1 MNAGAIFCISY
12 LEKRSARR
20 MTIIMKK
27 RGKEMKLYIQIE
39 NGIINNVDVEE
50 NYICDLEVEANTLD
64 EMFVNLEEYGQLDE
78 ETENKIRELFENE
91 TERDSLTAYNIKHWV
106 SNRSFGELIDM
117 FNCGEIKKP
126 AMQREFIWDA
136 QKSSRLIESIILGLP
151 IPPLFLLEVGNSE
164 YELIDGFQRL
174 TTVTNYVNG
183 EPWNVASSG
192 KKKRKSKLS
201 GRIMEELIGKSF
213 DQLGPE
219 YQRIIKRSTIP
230 LIEFRQIGSED
241 YSSKYLIFERI
252 NTGSVKLN
260 SMQIRKSLA
269 YGDFITSLYEIA
281 DSCDELKRLFSN
293 NAIKKDAHVEA
304 LLRIIVMSDIY
315 YDGYKVE
322 KAGINNIL
330 NGYCEKNKKK
340 EVGEKYKIEL
350 SKAIELMLLV
360 FENEKNIFRKV
371 EKSKDNELIFVGNLN
386 VSILEAMLGVV
397 INKKSMV
404 EKVDAAKIRD
414 RYKTI
419 MFEIL
424 EKSFNRVEENPFSVS
439 TGTVQS
445 IQRRFE
451 ICERILGCR

>member
-1 MNAGAIFCISY
+1 
-12 LEKRSARR
+12 
-20 MTIIMKK
+20 MKK
-27 RGKEMKLYIQIE
+27 RGKKMKLYLQIE

-50 NYICDLEVEANTLD
+50 NYFCNVEIEANTLD
-64 EMFVNLEEYGQLDE
+64 EMFINLEEFGQLDE
-78 ETENKIRELFENE
+78 ETENKIRDLFENE
-91 TERDSLTAYNIKHWV
+91 AERESLTAYNIKHWV

-174 TTVTNYVNG
+174 TTVANYVNG
-183 EPWNVASSG
+183 EPWNKVSSG

-213 DQLGPE
+213 DQLAPE

-230 LIEFRQIGSED
+230 LIEFRQIGSDD

-269 YGDFITSLYEIA
+269 YGDFINSLYETA
-281 DSCDELKRLFSN
+281 DSCEELKGLFSN

-315 YDGYKVE
+315 YKGYKVE

-330 NGYCEKNKKK
+330 NGYCEINKNK
-340 EVGEKYKIEL
+340 EVAKTYKMEL
-350 SKAIELMLLV
+350 PKAIELMYSV
-360 FENEKNIFRKV
+360 FEDAKSVFRKV
-371 EKSKDNELIFVGNLN
+371 EKTKDDELIFVGNLN
-386 VSILEAMLGVV
+386 ISILEAMLGVA
-397 INKKSMV
+397 INKKDIV
-404 EKVDAAKIRD
+404 GRVDVTEIRD
-414 RYKTI
+414 RYKYT
-419 MFEIL
+419 MYDIL

>member
-1 MNAGAIFCISY
+1 
-12 LEKRSARR
+12 
-20 MTIIMKK
+20 MKK
-27 RGKEMKLYIQIE
+27 RGKKMKLYVQIE

-50 NYICDLEVEANTLD
+50 NYFCNVEIEANTLD
-64 EMFVNLEEYGQLDE
+64 EMFINLEEFGQLDE
-78 ETENKIRELFENE
+78 ETENKIRDLFENE
-91 TERDSLTAYNIKHWV
+91 AERESLTAYNIKHWV

-174 TTVTNYVNG
+174 TTVANYVNG
-183 EPWNVASSG
+183 EPWNKVSSG

-213 DQLGPE
+213 DQLAPE

-230 LIEFRQIGSED
+230 LIEFRQIGSDD

-269 YGDFITSLYEIA
+269 YGDFINSLYETA
-281 DSCDELKRLFSN
+281 DSCEELKGLFSN

-315 YDGYKVE
+315 YKGYKVE

-330 NGYCEKNKKK
+330 NGYCEINKNK
-340 EVGEKYKIEL
+340 EVAKTYKMEL
-350 SKAIELMLLV
+350 PKAIELMYSV
-360 FENEKNIFRKV
+360 FEDAKSVFRKV
-371 EKSKDNELIFVGNLN
+371 EKTKDDELIFVGNLN
-386 VSILEAMLGVV
+386 ISILEAMLGVA
-397 INKKSMV
+397 INKKDIV
-404 EKVDAAKIRD
+404 GRVDVTEIRD
-414 RYKTI
+414 RYKYTKI
-419 MFEIL
+419 G
-424 EKSFNRVEENPFSVS
+424 RAHV
-439 TGTVQS
+439 
-445 IQRRFE
+445 
-451 ICERILGCR
+451 

>member
-1 MNAGAIFCISY
+1 MLGGCIY
-12 LEKRSARR
+12 
-20 MTIIMKK
+20 MKK
-27 RGKEMKLYIQIE
+27 RGKKMKLYVQRE

-50 NYICDLEVEANTLD
+50 NYICNVEVEANTLD
-64 EMFVNLEEYGQLDE
+64 EMFVNLEMFGQLDE
-78 ETENKIRELFENE
+78 ETENKIRDLFENE
-91 TERDSLTAYNIKHWV
+91 TDRESLTAYNIKHWV

-174 TTVTNYVNG
+174 TTVANYVNG
-183 EPWNVASSG
+183 EPWNIVSSG

-213 DQLGPE
+213 DQLAPE

-230 LIEFRQIGSED
+230 LIEFRQIDSDD

-269 YGDFITSLYEIA
+269 YGDFINSLYETA
-281 DSCDELKRLFSN
+281 DSCDELKALFSN

-315 YDGYKVE
+315 YQGYKVE

-330 NGYCEKNKKK
+330 NGYCEINKKK
-340 EVGEKYKIEL
+340 KVAKTYKVEL
-350 SKAIELMLLV
+350 SNAIELMYSV
-360 FENEKNIFRKV
+360 FKDAKNIFRKV
-371 EKSKDNELIFVGNLN
+371 EKTKDNELIYVGNLN
-386 VSILEAMLGVV
+386 VSILEAMLGVA
-397 INKKSMV
+397 INKKSVV
-404 EKVDAAKIRD
+404 EKEDVEKIRD
-414 RYKTI
+414 RYKNT
-419 MFEIL
+419 MYDIL

-439 TGTVQS
+439 TGTMQS

>member
-1 MNAGAIFCISY
+1 
-12 LEKRSARR
+12 
-20 MTIIMKK
+20 MKK
-27 RGKEMKLYIQIE
+27 RGKKMKLYVQIE

-50 NYICDLEVEANTLD
+50 NYFCNVEIEANTLD
-64 EMFVNLEEYGQLDE
+64 EMFINLEEFGQLDE
-78 ETENKIRELFENE
+78 ETENKIRDLFENE
-91 TERDSLTAYNIKHWV
+91 AERESLTAYNIKHWV

-174 TTVTNYVNG
+174 TTVANYVNG
-183 EPWNVASSG
+183 EPWNKVSSG
-192 KKKRKSKLS
+192 KKKRKSELS

-213 DQLGPE
+213 DQLAPE

-230 LIEFRQIGSED
+230 LIEFRQIGSDD

-269 YGDFITSLYEIA
+269 YGDFINSLYETA
-281 DSCDELKRLFSN
+281 DSCEELKGLFSN

-315 YDGYKVE
+315 YKGYKVE

-330 NGYCEKNKKK
+330 NGYCEINKNK
-340 EVGEKYKIEL
+340 EVAKTYKMEL
-350 SKAIELMLLV
+350 PKAIELMYSV
-360 FENEKNIFRKV
+360 FEDAKSVFRKV
-371 EKSKDNELIFVGNLN
+371 EKTKDDELIFVGNLN
-386 VSILEAMLGVV
+386 ISILEAMLGVA
-397 INKKSMV
+397 INKKDIV
-404 EKVDAAKIRD
+404 GRVDVTEIRD
-414 RYKTI
+414 RYKYT
-419 MFEIL
+419 MYDIL

>member
-1 MNAGAIFCISY
+1 
-12 LEKRSARR
+12 
-20 MTIIMKK
+20 MKK
-27 RGKEMKLYIQIE
+27 RGKKMKLYVQIE
-39 NGIINNVDVEE
+39 NEIINNVDVEE
-50 NYICDLEVEANTLD
+50 NYICNVEVEANTLD
-64 EMFVNLEEYGQLDE
+64 EMFVNLEKHGQLDE
-78 ETENKIRELFENE
+78 ETENKIRDLFENE
-91 TERDSLTAYNIKHWV
+91 TERESLTAYNIKHWV

-174 TTVTNYVNG
+174 TTVANYVNG
-183 EPWNVASSG
+183 EPWNIVSSG

-213 DQLGPE
+213 DQLAPE

-230 LIEFRQIGSED
+230 LIEFRQIGSKD

-269 YGDFITSLYEIA
+269 YGDFITSLYETA
-281 DSCDELKRLFSN
+281 DSCGELKGLFSN

-304 LLRIIVMSDIY
+304 LLRIIVMSEIY
-315 YDGYKVE
+315 YEEYKVD

-330 NGYCEKNKKK
+330 NGYCEKNKNEQVAK
-340 EVGEKYKIEL
+340 KYKMEL
-350 SKAIELMLLV
+350 PNAIELMYSV
-360 FENEKNIFRKV
+360 FEDSKSIFRKV
-371 EKSKDNELIFVGNLN
+371 EKSKDNELIYVGNLN
-386 VSILEAMLGVV
+386 VSILEAMLGVA
-397 INKKSMV
+397 INRKSEV
-404 EKVDAAKIRD
+404 EKEDVEKIRD
-414 RYKTI
+414 RYKNT
-419 MFEIL
+419 MYDIL

>member
-1 MNAGAIFCISY
+1 
-12 LEKRSARR
+12 
-20 MTIIMKK
+20 MKK
-27 RGKEMKLYIQIE
+27 RGKKMKLYVQIE

-50 NYICDLEVEANTLD
+50 NYFCNVEIEANTLD
-64 EMFVNLEEYGQLDE
+64 EMFINLEEFGQLDE
-78 ETENKIRELFENE
+78 ETENKIRDLFENE
-91 TERDSLTAYNIKHWV
+91 AERESLTAYNIKHWV

-174 TTVTNYVNG
+174 TTVANYVNG
-183 EPWNVASSG
+183 EPWNKVSSG

-213 DQLGPE
+213 DQLAPE

-230 LIEFRQIGSED
+230 LIEFRQIGSDD

-269 YGDFITSLYEIA
+269 YGDFINSLYETA
-281 DSCDELKRLFSN
+281 DSCEELKGLFSN

-315 YDGYKVE
+315 YKGYKVE

-330 NGYCEKNKKK
+330 NGYCEINKNK
-340 EVGEKYKIEL
+340 EVAKTYKMEL
-350 SKAIELMLLV
+350 PKAIELMYSV
-360 FENEKNIFRKV
+360 FEDAKSVFRKV
-371 EKSKDNELIFVGNLN
+371 EKTKDDELIFVGNLN
-386 VSILEAMLGVV
+386 ISILEAMLGVA
-397 INKKSMV
+397 INKKDIV
-404 EKVDAAKIRD
+404 GRVDVTEIRD
-414 RYKTI
+414 RYKYT
-419 MFEIL
+419 MYDIL

>member
-1 MNAGAIFCISY
+1 
-12 LEKRSARR
+12 
-20 MTIIMKK
+20 MKK
-27 RGKEMKLYIQIE
+27 RGKKMKLYVQIE
-39 NGIINNVDVEE
+39 NGIINCVDVEE
-50 NYICDLEVEANTLD
+50 NDFCNQKIEANTLD
-64 EMFVNLEEYGQLDE
+64 EMFINLEKIGEIDE
-78 ETENKIRELFENE
+78 ETESRIRDLFENE
-91 TERDSLTAYNIKHWV
+91 TERESLKAYNIKHWV

-174 TTVTNYVNG
+174 TTVANYVNG
-183 EPWNVASSG
+183 DPWNKVSSG
-192 KKKRKSKLS
+192 KKQRKSKLS

-213 DQLGPE
+213 DQLAPD

-230 LIEFRQIGSED
+230 LIEFRQIGSDD

-269 YGDFITSLYEIA
+269 YGKFIESLYEIA
-281 DSCDELKRLFSN
+281 DSCEELKGIFSN

-315 YDGYKVE
+315 YKGYKVE

-330 NGYCEKNKKK
+330 NGYCEINKNK
-340 EVGEKYKIEL
+340 EVAEIYRIKL
-350 SKAIELMLLV
+350 PRAIEFMYSV
-360 FENEKNIFRKV
+360 FEDAKKVFRKV
-371 EKSKDNELIFVGNLN
+371 EKKKDDELIFVGNLN
-386 VSILEAMLGVV
+386 ISILEAMLGVT
-397 INKKSMV
+397 INNKDIV
-404 EKVDAAKIRD
+404 ECGDEKIIRD
-414 RYKTI
+414 RYKKT
-419 MFEIL
+419 MYDIL
-424 EKSFNRVEENPFSVS
+424 EKSFNRIEENPFSVS

-451 ICERILGCR
+451 ICERILRC

>member
-1 MNAGAIFCISY
+1 
-12 LEKRSARR
+12 
-20 MTIIMKK
+20 MKK
-27 RGKEMKLYIQIE
+27 RGKKMKLYVQIE

-50 NYICDLEVEANTLD
+50 NYFCNVEIEANTLD
-64 EMFVNLEEYGQLDE
+64 EMFINLEEFGQLDE
-78 ETENKIRELFENE
+78 ETENKIRDLFENE
-91 TERDSLTAYNIKHWV
+91 AERESLTAYNIKHWV

-174 TTVTNYVNG
+174 TTVANYVNG
-183 EPWNVASSG
+183 EPWNKVSSG

-201 GRIMEELIGKSF
+201 GKIMEELIGKSF
-213 DQLGPE
+213 DQLAPE

-230 LIEFRQIGSED
+230 LIEFRQIGSDD

-269 YGDFITSLYEIA
+269 YGDFINSLYETA
-281 DSCDELKRLFSN
+281 DSCEELKGLFSN

-315 YDGYKVE
+315 YKGYKVE

-330 NGYCEKNKKK
+330 NGYCEINKNK
-340 EVGEKYKIEL
+340 EVAKTYKMEL
-350 SKAIELMLLV
+350 PKAIELMYSV
-360 FENEKNIFRKV
+360 FEDAKSVFRKV
-371 EKSKDNELIFVGNLN
+371 EKTKDDELIFVGNLN
-386 VSILEAMLGVV
+386 ISILEAMLGVA
-397 INKKSMV
+397 INKKDIV
-404 EKVDAAKIRD
+404 GRVDVTEIRD
-414 RYKTI
+414 RYKYT
-419 MFEIL
+419 MYDIL

>member
-1 MNAGAIFCISY
+1 
-12 LEKRSARR
+12 
-20 MTIIMKK
+20 
-27 RGKEMKLYIQIE
+27 MKLYVQIE

-50 NYICDLEVEANTLD
+50 NYFCNVEIEANTLD
-64 EMFVNLEEYGQLDE
+64 EMFINLEEFGQLDE
-78 ETENKIRELFENE
+78 ETENKIRDLFENE
-91 TERDSLTAYNIKHWV
+91 AERESLTAYNIKHWV

-174 TTVTNYVNG
+174 TTVANYVNG
-183 EPWNVASSG
+183 EPWNKVSSG

-213 DQLGPE
+213 DQLAPE

-230 LIEFRQIGSED
+230 LIEFRQIGSDD

-269 YGDFITSLYEIA
+269 YGDFINSLYETA
-281 DSCDELKRLFSN
+281 DSCEELKGLFSN

-315 YDGYKVE
+315 YKGYKVE

-330 NGYCEKNKKK
+330 NGYCEINKNK
-340 EVGEKYKIEL
+340 EVAKTYKMEL
-350 SKAIELMLLV
+350 PKAIELMYSV
-360 FENEKNIFRKV
+360 FEDAKSVFRKV
-371 EKSKDNELIFVGNLN
+371 EKTKDDELIFVGNLN
-386 VSILEAMLGVV
+386 ISILEAMLGVA
-397 INKKSMV
+397 INKKDIV
-404 EKVDAAKIRD
+404 GRVDVTEIRD
-414 RYKTI
+414 RYKYT
-419 MFEIL
+419 MYDIL

>member
-1 MNAGAIFCISY
+1 
-12 LEKRSARR
+12 
-20 MTIIMKK
+20 MKK
-27 RGKEMKLYIQIE
+27 RGKKMKLYVQIE
-39 NGIINNVDVEE
+39 NGVINNVDVEE
-50 NYICDLEVEANTLD
+50 NFICDVEIEANTLD
-64 EMFVNLEEYGQLDE
+64 EMFVNLEKYGQLDE
-78 ETENKIRELFENE
+78 DTENKIRDLFENE
-91 TERDSLTAYNIKHWV
+91 TERESLTAYNIKHWV

-174 TTVTNYVNG
+174 TTVANYVNG
-183 EPWNVASSG
+183 EPWNIVSCG

-213 DQLGPE
+213 EQLAPE

-269 YGDFITSLYEIA
+269 YGEFITSLYETA
-281 DSCDELKRLFSN
+281 DDCDELKGLFSN
-293 NAIKKDAHVEA
+293 SAIKKDAHVEA
-304 LLRIIVMSDIY
+304 LLRIIVMSEIY
-315 YDGYKVE
+315 YQEYKVE

-330 NGYCEKNKKK
+330 NGYCEKNKKSQVEK
-340 EVGEKYKIEL
+340 KYKIEL
-350 SKAIELMLLV
+350 PKAIELMYSV
-360 FENEKNIFRKV
+360 FDDSRSIFRKV
-371 EKSKDNELIFVGNLN
+371 EKSKDNELIYVGNLN
-386 VSILEAMLGVV
+386 VSILEAMLGVA
-397 INKKSMV
+397 INKKSMLD
-404 EKVDAAKIRD
+404 KVDVAKVRD
-414 RYKTI
+414 RYKNT
-419 MFEIL
+419 MYDIL

>member
-1 MNAGAIFCISY
+1 
-12 LEKRSARR
+12 
-20 MTIIMKK
+20 MKK
-27 RGKEMKLYIQIE
+27 RGKKMKLYVQIE

-50 NYICDLEVEANTLD
+50 NYFCNVEIEANTLD
-64 EMFVNLEEYGQLDE
+64 EMFINLEEFGQLDE
-78 ETENKIRELFENE
+78 ETENKIRDLFENE
-91 TERDSLTAYNIKHWV
+91 AERESLTAYNIKHWV

-174 TTVTNYVNG
+174 TTVANYVNG
-183 EPWNVASSG
+183 EPWNKVSSG

-213 DQLGPE
+213 DQLAPE

-230 LIEFRQIGSED
+230 LIEFRQIGSDD

-269 YGDFITSLYEIA
+269 YGDFINSLYETA
-281 DSCDELKRLFSN
+281 DSCEELKGLFSN

-315 YDGYKVE
+315 YKGYKVE

-330 NGYCEKNKKK
+330 NGYCEINKNK
-340 EVGEKYKIEL
+340 EVAKTYKMEL
-350 SKAIELMLLV
+350 PKAIELMYSV
-360 FENEKNIFRKV
+360 FEDAKSVFRKV
-371 EKSKDNELIFVGNLN
+371 EKTKDDELIFVGNLN
-386 VSILEAMLGVV
+386 ISILEAMLGVA
-397 INKKSMV
+397 INKKDIV
-404 EKVDAAKIRD
+404 GCVDVTEIRD
-414 RYKTI
+414 RYKYT
-419 MFEIL
+419 MYDIL

>member
-1 MNAGAIFCISY
+1 
-12 LEKRSARR
+12 
-20 MTIIMKK
+20 MKK
-27 RGKEMKLYIQIE
+27 RGKKMKLYVQVE
-39 NGIINNVDVEE
+39 NRIINNVDVEE
-50 NYICDLEVEANTLD
+50 NYICNVQVEANTLD
-64 EMFVNLEEYGQLDE
+64 EMFINLEKYGQVDE
-78 ETENKIRELFENE
+78 ETENKIRDLFENE
-91 TERDSLTAYNIKHWV
+91 NNRDSVKAYNIKHWV

-117 FNCGEIKKP
+117 FNFGEIKKP

-174 TTVTNYVNG
+174 TTVANYVNG
-183 EPWNVASSG
+183 EPWNVVSNG

-213 DQLGPE
+213 DQLAPE

-269 YGDFITSLYEIA
+269 YGNFINSLYETA
-281 DSCDELKRLFSN
+281 DSCDKLKGLFSN

-315 YDGYKVE
+315 YRGYNVE

-330 NGYCEKNKKK
+330 NGYCEINKNKEIAKI
-340 EVGEKYKIEL
+340 YKVEL
-350 SKAIELMLLV
+350 PDAIELMYSI
-360 FENEKNIFRKV
+360 FEDKKNIFRKV
-371 EKSKDNELIFVGNLN
+371 EKTKDNELIYVGNLN
-386 VSILEAMLGVV
+386 VSILEAMLGVALNRRSEV
-397 INKKSMV
+397 GNEDV
-404 EKVDAAKIRD
+404 EKIRD
-414 RYKTI
+414 RYKNT
-419 MFEIL
+419 MYDIL
-424 EKSFNRVEENPFSVS
+424 EKSFNRIEENPFSVS
-439 TGTVQS
+439 TGTMQS

-451 ICERILGCR
+451 ICEIILGCR

>member
-1 MNAGAIFCISY
+1 
-12 LEKRSARR
+12 
-20 MTIIMKK
+20 
-27 RGKEMKLYIQIE
+27 MKLYVQIE

-50 NYICDLEVEANTLD
+50 NYFCNVEIEANTLD
-64 EMFVNLEEYGQLDE
+64 EMFINLEEFGQLDE
-78 ETENKIRELFENE
+78 ETENKIRDLFENE
-91 TERDSLTAYNIKHWV
+91 AERESLTAYNIKHWV

-174 TTVTNYVNG
+174 TTVANYVNG
-183 EPWNVASSG
+183 EPWNKVSSG

-213 DQLGPE
+213 DQLAPE

-230 LIEFRQIGSED
+230 LIEFRQIGSDD

-269 YGDFITSLYEIA
+269 YGDFINSLYETA
-281 DSCDELKRLFSN
+281 DSCEELKGLFSN

-315 YDGYKVE
+315 YKGYKVE

-330 NGYCEKNKKK
+330 NGYCEINKNK
-340 EVGEKYKIEL
+340 EVAKTYKMEL
-350 SKAIELMLLV
+350 PKAIELMYSV
-360 FENEKNIFRKV
+360 FEDAKSVFRKV
-371 EKSKDNELIFVGNLN
+371 EKTKDDELIFVGNLN
-386 VSILEAMLGVV
+386 ISILEAMLGVA
-397 INKKSMV
+397 INKKDIV
-404 EKVDAAKIRD
+404 GRVDVTEIRD
-414 RYKTI
+414 RYKYT
-419 MFEIL
+419 MYDIL

-451 ICERILGCR
+451 ICERILRCR